1 MFFELDL
8 TRVQFSKRISSHL
21 QRILYRLCRHQTFS
35 EIGLFFPRWHLVI
48 AATSYNEN
56 DSGAPARAKRAPS
69 GEPWVR
75 KFGKLSIPE
84 NMVMT

>member
-21 QRILYRLCRHQTFS
+21 QPILYRFVQRHQTFS

-48 AATSYNEN
+48 AATSCNEN
-56 DSGAPARAKRAPS
+56 DNVDESVMS
-69 GEPWVR
+69 
-75 KFGKLSIPE
+75 LS
-84 NMVMT
+84 